1 MTKMAF
7 IPNFLG
13 FYNILWAAALPF
25 LQKNQ
30 RLADSF
36 AKRICA
42 SHLAPAD
49 LWIQAASAGEALLAV
64 RLIRHL
70 APDFPVTV
78 LVTTTTDQGMQIL
91 KTEQARACF
100 HPRVSVSLAWF
111 PFDMPRVARAVVKQ
125 VNPKAMV
132 LLETELWPALLYYL
146 RQNRSQI
153 LVVNGRMSKKSS
165 RGYQWTQS
173 LWSRVSPHHILA
185 VSGPDADR
193 FRKVFS
199 RAKIST
205 MPNIKFESIGPLP
218 SEKTGSSLT
227 DLFPC
232 PLPVSIFASI
242 RRQEENQVLQMVH
255 RILDR
260 FPHQVVAVFPRHIH
274 RLSAWKRLLSR
285 TGHRYYMR
293 SRITAPLLH
302 PGIILWDRF
311 GEMRSAFGHADV
323 VFMGGSLAP
332 LGGQNFM
339 EPLLQGVPVVTGPF
353 WDDFFWVGKAVF
365 ETNPVERKP
374 GWHTA
379 ADAMVHHL
387 VHPGDRQTRRQNALA
402 YVTARAGGADMACQA
417 ILAAMSR
424 AGTVTYGRGRTRS

>member
-1 MTKMAF
+1 MTKTAF

-25 LQKNQ
+25 LQKSP

-70 APDFPVTV
+70 TPGFPLRV

-91 KTEQARACF
+91 KTTKTRAFC
-100 HPRVSVSLAWF
+100 HPHVSITLAWF
-111 PFDMPRVARAVVKQ
+111 PFDMPKVAQAAVKQ
-125 VNPKAMV
+125 VNPRAMV

-153 LVVNGRMSKKSS
+153 LVVNARMSKKSS
-165 RGYQWTQS
+165 RGYRWTKP
-173 LWSRVSPHHILA
+173 LWSQVSPHHILA

-193 FRKVFS
+193 FRRVFP
-199 RAKIST
+199 RAAVTT
-205 MPNIKFESIGPLP
+205 MPNIKFESIAPL
-218 SEKTGSSLT
+218 SLEKTRSPMA
-227 DLFPC
+227 DLLSC

-242 RRQEENQVLQMVH
+242 RRQEEKQVLQMVH
-255 RILDR
+255 NILDT
-260 FPHQVVAVFPRHIH
+260 FPEQVVAIFPRHMH
-274 RLSAWKRLLSR
+274 RISAWKRMLTK
-285 TGHRYYMR
+285 TGHRFYLR
-293 SRITAPLLH
+293 SRITAPLSC

-311 GEMRSAFGHADV
+311 GEMCSAFGHAAV

-339 EPLLQGVPVVTGPF
+339 EPLLQGAPVVTGPF

-365 ETNPVERKP
+365 DTGLVERKTD
-374 GWHTA
+374 WHTA

-387 VHPGDRQTRRQNALA
+387 KHPGDRQIRRQNALA
-402 YVTARAGGADMACQA
+402 YVSARSGGADMACQA
-417 ILAAMSR
+417 ILAVLSIL
-424 AGTVTYGRGRTRS
+424 

>member
-1 MTKMAF
+1 MTKTAF
-7 IPNFLG
+7 ISNFLA

-25 LQKNQ
+25 LRKSP

-36 AKRICA
+36 AMRICA
-42 SHLAPAD
+42 SRLAPAD
-49 LWIQAASAGEALLAV
+49 LWIQAASAGEALLAGK
-64 RLIRHL
+64 LIRHL
-70 APDFPVTV
+70 TPGFPVTV

-91 KTEQARACF
+91 KTEQARAFF
-100 HPRVSVSLAWF
+100 HPHVSVSLAWF
-111 PFDMPRVARAVVKQ
+111 PFDMPKVAQAAVKQ

-146 RQNRSQI
+146 RQNRSHI

-165 RGYQWTQS
+165 RGYQWTKP
-173 LWSRVSPHHILA
+173 LWSRVPPHQILA
-185 VSGPDADR
+185 VSDPDADR
-193 FRKVFS
+193 FRRVF
-199 RAKIST
+199 AGAAVST

-218 SEKTGSSLT
+218 SKKTGSSLT

-242 RRQEENQVLQMVH
+242 RRQEEKQVLQMVH

-260 FPHQVVAVFPRHIH
+260 FPDQVVAIFPRHMH
-274 RLSAWKRLLSR
+274 RLSAWKRLLNR
-285 TGHRYYMR
+285 TGQRFYLR
-293 SRITAPLLH
+293 SRITAPLLC

-339 EPLLQGVPVVTGPF
+339 EPLLQGTPVVTGPF

-365 ETNPVERKP
+365 ETGLVERKT
-374 GWHTA
+374 GWQA
-379 ADAMVHHL
+379 IADAMVHHL
-387 VHPGDRQTRRQNALA
+387 VHPGDRQIRRQNASA
-402 YVTARAGGADMACQA
+402 YVAARAGGADIACQA
-417 ILAAMSR
+417 VMTALSGA
-424 AGTVTYGRGRTRS
+424 

>member
-7 IPNFLG
+7 IPNFLA

-25 LQKNQ
+25 LQKST

-36 AKRICA
+36 AMRVCA
-42 SHLAPAD
+42 AHLPPAD

-70 APDFPVTV
+70 TPDFPVTV

-91 KTEQARACF
+91 KTEQARAFF
-100 HPRVSVSLAWF
+100 HPHVSVSLAWF
-111 PFDMPRVARAVVKQ
+111 PFDVPKVAQAAVKQ

-153 LVVNGRMSKKSS
+153 LVVNGRMSRKSS
-165 RGYQWTQS
+165 RGYQWTKP

-185 VSGPDADR
+185 VSGSDADR
-193 FRKVFS
+193 FRRVFAS
-199 RAKIST
+199 AAVST
-205 MPNIKFESIGPLP
+205 MPNIKFESIAPLP
-218 SEKTGSSLT
+218 LEKTGSSLT
-227 DLFPC
+227 DLFSC

-242 RRQEENQVLQMVH
+242 RRQEEKQVLQMVH

-260 FPHQVVAVFPRHIH
+260 FPDQVVAVFPRHMH

-285 TGHRYYMR
+285 TGHRYYLR
-293 SRITAPLLH
+293 SRITAPFSC

-311 GEMRSAFGHADV
+311 GEMRNAFGHADV

-339 EPLLQGVPVVTGPF
+339 EPLLQGAPVVTGPF

-365 ETNPVERKP
+365 DSGLVERRIN
-374 GWHTA
+374 WHAA
-379 ADAMVHHL
+379 ADTIIHHL
-387 VHPGDRQTRRQNALA
+387 LHPGDRQIRRQTALA

-417 ILAAMSR
+417 ILTAMSR
-424 AGTVTYGRGRTRS
+424 A

>member
-1 MTKMAF
+1 MTKTDF

-13 FYNILWAAALPF
+13 FYNILWTAALPF
-25 LQKNQ
+25 LQKSP

-36 AKRICA
+36 AMRICA

-70 APDFPVTV
+70 IPDFPVRV
-78 LVTTTTDQGMQIL
+78 LVTTTTEQGMQIL
-91 KTEQARACF
+91 KTEQARAFF

-111 PFDMPRVARAVVKQ
+111 PFDMPKVAQAAVKQ

-153 LVVNGRMSKKSS
+153 LVVNGRMSRKSS
-165 RGYQWTQS
+165 RGYQWTKP

-185 VSGPDADR
+185 VSDPDADR
-193 FRKVFS
+193 FRRVFATAAVS
-199 RAKIST
+199 I
-205 MPNIKFESIGPLP
+205 MPNIKFESIAPLP
-218 SEKTGSSLT
+218 REKTGFFLA

-242 RRQEENQVLQMVH
+242 RRQEEKQVLQMVH
-255 RILDR
+255 RIIDR
-260 FPHQVVAVFPRHIH
+260 FPDQVVAIFPRHMH
-274 RLSAWKRLLSR
+274 RLSAWKRLLNK
-285 TGHRYYMR
+285 TGRRVYLR
-293 SRITAPLLH
+293 SRITPPLSC

-339 EPLLQGVPVVTGPF
+339 EPLLQGAPVVTGPF

-365 ETNPVERKP
+365 DTNLVERKT
-374 GWHTA
+374 GWHAA
-379 ADAMVHHL
+379 ADTMVHHL
-387 VHPGDRQTRRQNALA
+387 VHPGDRQIRRQKALA

-424 AGTVTYGRGRTRS
+424 A

>member
-1 MTKMAF
+1 MTKSAF
-7 IPNFLG
+7 IPNFMV
-13 FYNILWAAALPF
+13 FYNILWAAVLPF
-25 LQKNQ
+25 LQKSP

-36 AKRICA
+36 AMRICA
-42 SHLAPAD
+42 SRLSQAD

-70 APDFPVTV
+70 TPDFPVTV
-78 LVTTTTDQGMQIL
+78 LVTTTTEQGMQIL
-91 KTEQARACF
+91 KTEQAGAFF
-100 HPRVSVSLAWF
+100 HPHVSVSLAWF
-111 PFDMPRVARAVVKQ
+111 PFDMPKVAQAAVKQ
-125 VNPKAMV
+125 VSPRAMV

-165 RGYQWTQS
+165 RGYQWTKS
-173 LWSRVSPHHILA
+173 LWSRVSPHQILA
-185 VSGPDADR
+185 VSDPDADR

-218 SEKTGSSLT
+218 LERTESSLT

-242 RRQEENQVLQMVH
+242 RRQEENQALQMVH
-255 RILDR
+255 RIINR
-260 FPHQVVAVFPRHIH
+260 FPDQVVAIFPRHMH

-293 SRITAPLLH
+293 SRITAPLCS

-339 EPLLQGVPVVTGPF
+339 EPLLQGTPVVTGPF

-365 ETNPVERKP
+365 DTGLVEKKT
-374 GWHTA
+374 GWQA
-379 ADAMVHHL
+379 IADAMVHHL
-387 VHPGDRQTRRQNALA
+387 VHPGDRQIRRQNALA

-424 AGTVTYGRGRTRS
+424 A